1 MMASIPERKFVGLG
15 TGQEL
20 AFPARNTAT
29 RHTQTYIVA
38 KTNLEKYGES
48 PVCEIRLRG
57 LPVLY
62 GFVGRVRRAFIG
74 HLSGVRIL
82 GSIRVGIGRDCGV
95 PLDVMIVIIGAV
107 DSSGMAMD
115 IERVKTT
122 MECFMQGYVQ
132 GLEIC
137 RETDH
142 WFSILIGIC
151 TLKIKS

>member
-57 LPVLY
+57 LPVLQC
-62 GFVGRVRRAFIG
+62 FVGRARRAFIG
-74 HLSGVRIL
+74 HLSGGRIL
-82 GSIRVGIGRDCGV
+82 GSIMSAESA
-95 PLDVMIVIIGAV
+95 MIAGCLSIWLLE
-107 DSSGMAMD
+107 SSGM
-115 IERVKTT
+115 
-122 MECFMQGYVQ
+122 
-132 GLEIC
+132 
-137 RETDH
+137 
-142 WFSILIGIC
+142 GIS
-151 TLKIKS
+151 KG